1 MLSENIMH
9 DCVFKFL
16 KAKDEERLECVCRLL
31 SIIGKELDTDKAR
44 VRIAPCK

>member
-1 MLSENIMH
+1 MLSENIMYG
-9 DCVFKFL
+9 CVFKFL
-16 KAKDEERLECVCRLL
+16 KAKDEERLECVCWPL